1 MLIKRLKELRED
13 NDLKQ
18 EDIAK
23 ILNCKQ
29 QAYSNYEIGKRDL
42 PYEMLMRLA
51 DYYETSTDYI
61 LGLTDIKKQYPKR

>member
-42 PYEMLMRLA
+42 PYEMLMCLA